1 MRKIVSGFFIATLL
15 LATQACAT
23 VPSEQTAAAT
33 DKNSFAYLAEW
44 VGRGPAA
51 VSVAD
56 DFNHIP
62 AHGNLWDDPKIMAS
76 LKKAM
81 GKDRVQQMITGWG
94 GERILDHAIERVS
107 DGHGGDFIAFF
118 ACKAHDCL
126 SHEAYVF
133 INLADGSVQACWVEE
148 SAASKARTDNF
159 ETSEIWL
166 SFLGERKLTEGDC
179 SGGGVTMAGM
189 IGRYGDAAIS
199 RSKKVN

>member
-1 MRKIVSGFFIATLL
+1 VRKIVSGFFIATLL
-15 LATQACAT
+15 LATQACAS
-23 VPSEQTAAAT
+23 VPSAQTATPT
-33 DKNSFAYLAEW
+33 DTNSFAYLAAW

-94 GERILDHAIERVS
+94 GGRVLDHAIERVS

-118 ACKAHDCL
+118 ACKQHDCL
-126 SHEAYVF
+126 PHGAYVF
-133 INLADGSVQACWVEE
+133 INLVDGAVQACWVEE
-148 SAASKARTDNF
+148 SQASKARSDNF

-166 SFLGERKLTEGDC
+166 SSLGERKLADGDC
-179 SGGGVTMAGM
+179 SGSGVTAAKM
-189 IGRYGDAAIS
+189 ISQYGDGAVIKN
-199 RSKKVN
+199 KKVN